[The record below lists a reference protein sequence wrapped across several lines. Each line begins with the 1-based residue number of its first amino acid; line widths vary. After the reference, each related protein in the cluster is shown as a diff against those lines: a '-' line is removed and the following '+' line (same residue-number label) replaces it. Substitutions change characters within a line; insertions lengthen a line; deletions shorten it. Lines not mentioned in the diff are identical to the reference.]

1 MSRLR
6 KRLAKMIE
14 EALLEHG
21 IEATVDP
28 NDLDPA
34 TGWYR
39 TSPQADCYRWEGF
52 AKYKDPALSI
62 QISVNSY
69 TTMSQIVKSGKA
81 TLSPDRVYGKTSFDV
96 YDATGN

>member
-14 EALLEHG
+14 EALLKQHN

-28 NDLDPA
+28 EDLHPA

-39 TSPQADCYRWEGF
+39 TSSQADCYRWEGF
-52 AKYKDPALSI
+52 GSYKDPSLRI
-62 QISVNSY
+62 QISLCGW
-69 TTMSQIVKSGKA
+69 TRMTQIVKSGGA
-81 TLSPDRVYGKTSFDV
+81 ILTHDRGGASFEV